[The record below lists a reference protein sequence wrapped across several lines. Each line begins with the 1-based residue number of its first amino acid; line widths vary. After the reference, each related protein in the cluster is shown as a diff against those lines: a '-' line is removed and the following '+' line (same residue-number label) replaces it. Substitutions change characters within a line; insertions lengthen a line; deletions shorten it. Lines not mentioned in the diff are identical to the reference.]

1 MSETPQ
7 GAVPP
12 ELYGSFTQSVRDLAD
27 ATLRTTLGA
36 DVIARAQAEIEAIT
50 ARLAAEQI
58 PGTHGEHCGHAGVAG
73 WGNTVVGLRNAAAM
87 PLTFTFA
94 EDGKRLSAEF
104 TPGALYEGPP
114 GHLHGGVIALLLD
127 QATGELAASS
137 GHPGLTANLSI
148 NYKMPTKLNTPLR
161 IEAWYDRTEGVKTWT
176 RGHVT
181 TADGS
186 VCAEAVGLFIMPKW
200 LRGLSPEEIERQ
212 RQRD

>member
-7 GAVPP
+7 STVPA
-12 ELYGSFTQSVRDLAD
+12 ELYASFTQSVRDLAD
-27 ATLRTTLGA
+27 ATLRTTVEA
-36 DVIARAQAEIEAIT
+36 DEVARAQAEVEAIT
-50 ARLAAEQI
+50 ARLAASQI
-58 PGTHGEHCGHAGVAG
+58 PGTHGEHCGHTGVAG

-87 PLTFTFA
+87 PLEFTFT
-94 EDGKRLSAEF
+94 EDGNRLSADF

-176 RGHVT
+176 RGQIVSEH
-181 TADGS
+181 G

-200 LRGLSPEEIERQ
+200 LRGLSPEEIEKQ